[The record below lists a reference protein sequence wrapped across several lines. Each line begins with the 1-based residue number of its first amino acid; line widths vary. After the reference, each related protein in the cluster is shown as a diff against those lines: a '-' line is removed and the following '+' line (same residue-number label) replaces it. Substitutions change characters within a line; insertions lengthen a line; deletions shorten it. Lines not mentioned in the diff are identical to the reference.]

1 MNRFAGG
8 IAVVTAVTMAAS
20 LQATAP
26 AQARPASPF
35 ESGTVTVPKEKPN
48 TRGVPVHGTRWRPP
62 AAPSRAVPAPV
73 WPKPS
78 TARVSLHPAQAGA
91 PGGKGVAGTVAR
103 AGTSGVVSL
112 QIAGKTPAATPAQAD
127 IQILDRTSVP
137 ITWRAGLV
145 TRVAPVGSAAPGT
158 VSIDYGTFAHS
169 YGADWASRLKLYQL
183 PACALT
189 TPAVVAC
196 HATPLPSRNVEKTRQ
211 VSAPIT
217 LAAAAQGGTMIALA
231 ASASGDSGDFTAT
244 PLSPSATWT
253 AGGNSGGFT
262 WSYPMRTPPGLGGP
276 VPKMSLDYS
285 SSSVDGRSDATN
297 NQPTAVGEGF
307 DIPQNYIERRY
318 VSCSDDDLD
327 SEAKAKGKPN
337 TPSRTGDLCW
347 GSWNATLNLDGSA
360 IQLVALPAAKDGDP
374 PTRYRT
380 RTETGDVI
388 ERITGGDNGT
398 HDGEY
403 WKVIANDGTQY
414 FFGRSKLPGQGS
426 ATNSAWSVPVYG
438 NHPTEPC
445 HATAFADSS
454 CTQAWRWNLDYVVDR
469 YGNTESLW
477 YDKETNQYATRATDA
492 NHVTYDRGGFLSRI
506 DYGTWDRLKPDG
518 TGDRSIDPSSQVIFT
533 PGDRCLSD
541 CTKHDEAH
549 WPDTPWDQECKAD
562 AKTCPNRYSPTFWST
577 KRLASVTTRVWD
589 TTKTTPGWQNVDI
602 WTLTHDFPRSGDGT
616 HRGLWLAS
624 IVHSGE
630 VGTSTKLPP
639 VYFTPQAR
647 PNRVLTNSNTTVNW
661 QRLNQIRTESGELI
675 TVTYDLPECTD
686 THHPADPASNT
697 MRCYP
702 TIGPDPQN
710 PGKDLT
716 EWWHKY
722 TVHEVSE
729 SDIQLTNHQEQPS
742 INTFFSY
749 DDAPAWHYADADGL
763 TKPKYRTWDQWRGY
777 STVSIRV
784 ADTDQ
789 SLTRTTYL
797 RGMDG
802 DRKSADGGTR
812 DVTVPAT
819 LGSETVRDSDAF
831 SGMVRESTTYNGT
844 DDKPVA
850 KTVNVPWQ
858 SNPTATQT
866 VSDGTL
872 TARFAD
878 VQTVYAATA
887 LGDHGERGWRT
898 TKTHTSFDDD
908 YGVATAVDD
917 AGDIAKTG
925 DEKCTATSYDRNI
938 PANVITL
945 PKRVLTVALP
955 CGTAP
960 GKAADIIADNVYTH
974 DSGGGILTAQQLQG
988 WTSVGG
994 TVYQTASTKTYD
1006 PFGREQTSTDARNNV
1021 TQTEYTPTGRGPVTT
1036 VKATLNPTSQKWVT
1050 TTATAPYWDQTTSVT
1065 DPNGRKR
1072 DETFDALGRVVAVWN
1087 VGWSK
1092 SRHPTLPSV
1101 RYTYCYQPDPSN
1113 NPACTAATSP
1123 GYTYVKTET
1132 LNAGGGYTTGYQIYD
1147 GLLRLR
1153 QTQSTTP
1160 NKGERVVTDVIY
1172 DDHGRP
1178 EYAYAAHAEAGDPS
1192 GTLLWKPLWSHR
1204 EVTQTVYDQ
1213 AGRATNT
1220 ILLATNNVDNLVEKW
1235 RTTFAYGGDRA
1246 MVTPPAGGTPTTTI
1260 SDAQGRTV
1268 ELREHTTSA
1277 GVGGAYQAT
1286 SYHYDPRGKLA
1297 SVEDT
1302 LHNTWTYTFDDKG
1315 RLHVTD
1321 DPDKGRTVTDYDDLD
1336 QVLHS
1341 TDANGRELTYHYDSL
1356 GRKDAVYDGD
1366 TVDTAQQRA
1375 GWTYDKL
1382 PDGTA
1387 LRGQLT
1393 ASTRYDSNHNA
1404 YTTQIE
1410 TVNTR
1415 YQPYQV
1421 TYHLP
1426 ASEGLGTTWSI
1437 SYGYADTT
1445 GAPTDVLYPGI
1456 TGFPQEYVTTKYDS
1470 YSGLPSQLTTL
1481 DSTVGT
1487 YVTGQTYTSYGE
1499 PAKTVRQT
1507 TGGQRYEEL
1516 YDYDIATR
1524 RLHNVKVTSGTL
1536 TNQYANRTYAY
1547 NPAGDV
1553 TAITDAPTTG
1563 QADTQCFGYDSL
1575 RRLTTAWT
1583 PKPVNAGTGTPDTDC
1598 QAAPSK
1604 DNLGGSAPYWSDWSF
1619 DELGNRTQQVDHKSA
1634 GDTTVK
1640 YTVPDSGPA
1649 SVRPH
1654 AVTGVTDSTGA
1665 ATASYGYDDAG
1676 NMKSRPGQTLAW
1688 DGEGKLSSV
1697 TDSGGIVSYLYD
1709 ADGSRLIQRD
1719 QTGSTLYLPGLE
1731 IRHDNAAAAGTFT
1744 ETRYYSFAGQVIAA
1758 AKSTD
1763 RKPTWLFNDAQ
1774 GTESLAISDLTGQ
1787 ATTRR
1792 QNPYGQPRGDTGNN
1806 LWPTTN
1812 GFVGGNLDATGL
1824 THLGAREYDPSLG
1837 RFISVDPIQD
1847 LTSPQ
1852 QWNGYAY
1859 ANNNPTSLS
1868 DPTGTDPC
1876 SVGGQGC
1883 NTQGASGKYYPTIED
1898 AVANDDPPRRNGGTS
1913 GGSQGGCQSANAC
1926 EKHREHVAAVE
1937 RIIIIA
1943 EIENPK
1949 SQLGMICK
1957 IREDLCAGYLD
1968 QLRRGG
1974 NAEHIAIEM
1983 FCQESIAC
1991 FDDNGMPSPME
2002 AHLGDALTPQAAA
2015 LLDMVLIPGG
2025 GEARLA
2031 EVGLEYA
2038 AEGVTRVGRWMST
2051 KELQEMQSTGRVVE
2065 GGGGRTYVTRP
2076 ADPDAYPAGKGV
2088 FAEFDVPSNSV
2099 FPASKPEWGVI
2110 PGPNAGTSR
2119 YGPLPFEMPRAT
2131 CISVVCAR

>member
-1 MNRFAGG
+1 MGRFTGG
-8 IAVVTAVTMAAS
+8 IAVVAALTVTPS
-20 LQATAP
+20 LQATTP
-26 AQARPASPF
+26 AQARPAHP
-35 ESGTVTVPKEKPN
+35 SGSTAVTVSKDKPD
-48 TRGVPVHGTRWRPP
+48 TRGVPVHGTPWRPP
-62 AAPSRAVPAPV
+62 AAPSRAVPASV
-73 WPKPS
+73 WPKPG
-78 TARVSLHPAQAGA
+78 TARVPLQAAGA
-91 PGGKGVAGTVAR
+91 
-103 AGTSGVVSL
+103 
-112 QIAGKTPAATPAQAD
+112 AATASKGTFGGVTVQITGNTAAAAAPTQAD
-127 IQILDRTSVP
+127 VQILDRASVP
-137 ITWRAGLV
+137 ASWRAGIV
-145 TRVAPVGSAAPGT
+145 TRIAPVGAGASGT
-158 VSIDYGTFAHS
+158 VSVDYGTFAHA
-169 YGADWASRLKLYQL
+169 YGADWASRLKLYQV
-183 PACALT
+183 PPCALT
-189 TPAVVAC
+189 TPAAAAC
-196 HATPLPSRNVEKTRQ
+196 HATALPSRNVEKTHQ
-211 VSAPIT
+211 VSAPVT
-217 LAAAAQGGTMIALA
+217 LAAAAQGGTVVALA
-231 ASASGDSGDFTAT
+231 AAPSGDSGDFTAT

-253 AGGNSGGFT
+253 AGGNSGAFS
-262 WSYPMRTPPGLGGP
+262 WSYPMRTPPGMGGP
-276 VPKMSLDYS
+276 TPQLSLDYS
-285 SSSVDGRSDATN
+285 SAGVDGRSDATN
-297 NQPTAVGEGF
+297 NQPTVVGEGF
-307 DIPQNYIERRY
+307 DIRQSYIERRY
-318 VSCSDDDLD
+318 VPCSDDDLD
-327 SEAKAKGKPN
+327 SETKAKGKPN
-337 TPSRTGDLCW
+337 TPTRTGDLCW

-360 IQLVALPAAKDGDP
+360 IQLMAMAAAKAGDP
-374 PTRYRT
+374 PTHYRT

-388 ERITGGDNGT
+388 ERITAGDNGT

-403 WKVIANDGTQY
+403 WKVTANDGTQY
-414 FFGRSKLPGQGS
+414 FFGRSKLPGQTS
-426 ATNSAWSVPVYG
+426 STNSAWSVPVYG
-438 NHPTEPC
+438 NHPGEPC

-454 CTQAWRWNLDYVVDR
+454 CTQAWRWNLDYVLDR

-492 NHVTYDRGGFLSRI
+492 NTVSYDRAGFLSRI
-506 DYGTWDRLKPDG
+506 DYGTWDRHKADG
-518 TGDRSIDPSSQVIFT
+518 TLDRSIDPSSQVIFT

-541 CTKHDEAH
+541 CGTHDEVH
-549 WPDTPWDQECKAD
+549 WPDTPWDQECEVD
-562 AKTCPNRYSPTFWST
+562 AKTCPHQYSPTFWST

-589 TTKTTPGWQNVDI
+589 TTKTPAAWQNVDT

-616 HRGLWLAS
+616 HRGLWLSS
-624 IVHSGE
+624 IVHSGQ

-639 VYFTPQAR
+639 VSFTPQAL
-647 PNRVLTNSNTTVNW
+647 PNRVLTDSNTTLNW

-686 THHPADPASNT
+686 THHPADPATNT

-710 PGKDLT
+710 PGSDLT
-716 EWWHKY
+716 QWWHTY

-729 SDIQLTNHQEQPS
+729 SDIQVTNHQEQTP
-742 INTFFSY
+742 INTFY
-749 DDAPAWHYADADGL
+749 TYEGAPAWHYADPDGL

-777 STVSIRV
+777 ATVAVRV
-784 ADTDQ
+784 GDTDQ

-802 DRKSADGGTR
+802 DRKSGDGGAR

-819 LGSETVRDSDAF
+819 LGAETVRDSDAF

-866 VSDGTL
+866 IGDETI

-878 VQTVYAATA
+878 VQTVYSATA

-917 AGDIAKTG
+917 AGDIGKTG
-925 DEKCTATSYDRNI
+925 DETCTTTTYDRNV
-938 PANVITL
+938 PANMVTL
-945 PKRVLTVALP
+945 PKRVFTTAMP
-955 CGTAP
+955 CGQTPTA
-960 GKAADIIADNVYTH
+960 AADIIADQVYAH
-974 DSGGGILTAQQLQG
+974 DYGGGITETRQLKDWTA
-988 WTSVGG
+988 SGG
-994 TVYQTASTKTYD
+994 TVYQRVSSKAYD
-1006 PFGREQTSTDARNNV
+1006 PFGRELTNTDARNNV
-1021 TQTEYTPTGRGPVTT
+1021 TTTAYTPAGRGPVTT
-1036 VKATLNPTSQKWVT
+1036 VKTTLTPKNWVT
-1050 TTATAPYWDQTTSVT
+1050 TTTSTPYWDNTANVT

-1072 DETFDALGRVVAVWN
+1072 DEAFDPLGRVIAVWN

-1092 SRHPTLPSV
+1092 TTHKNTPST

-1113 NPACTAATSP
+1113 NPACAAATSP

-1132 LNAGGGYTTGYQIYD
+1132 LTAGGSYRTSYQIYD
-1147 GLLRLR
+1147 ALLRLR

-1178 EYAYAAHAEAGDPS
+1178 EYGYAPHAEAGDPS

-1204 EVTQTVYDQ
+1204 EVTQTIYDQ
-1213 AGRATNT
+1213 AGRATNE

-1235 RTTFAYGGDRA
+1235 RTTMAYGGDRT
-1246 MVTPPAGGTPTTTI
+1246 MVTPSAGGTPTTTI
-1260 SDAQGRTV
+1260 TDAQGRAV

-1277 GVGGAYQAT
+1277 GVNGAYQAT
-1286 SYHYDPRGKLA
+1286 TYHYDARGKLA

-1302 LHNTWTYTFDDKG
+1302 LHNTWAYTYDNKG
-1315 RLHVTD
+1315 RLHIAD
-1321 DPDKGRTVTDYDDLD
+1321 DPDKGRTVTDHDDLD
-1336 QVLHS
+1336 EVIHT
-1341 TDANGRELTYHYDSL
+1341 TDANGHELTYDYDSL
-1356 GRKDAVYDGD
+1356 GRKQGVYDGPA
-1366 TVDTAQQRA
+1366 VAQAQQRA

-1387 LRGQLT
+1387 VRGQLT

-1410 TVNTR
+1410 MMNTR
-1415 YQPYQV
+1415 YQPYEV

-1437 SYGYADTT
+1437 SYGYADTD
-1445 GAPTDVLYPGI
+1445 GSPTDVLYPGI
-1456 TGFPQEYVTTKYDS
+1456 AGFPQENVTTKYDS

-1487 YVTGQTYTSYGE
+1487 YITGQTYSSYSE
-1499 PAKTVRQT
+1499 PVKTVRQT
-1507 TGGQRYEEL
+1507 NTGQRYEEL

-1524 RLHNVKVTSGTL
+1524 RLHNLKVTSGTL

-1547 NPAGDV
+1547 NPIGDV
-1553 TAITDAPTTG
+1553 TSVTDAPTTG
-1563 QADTQCFGYDSL
+1563 PADTQCFAYDNL

-1583 PKPVNAGTGTPDTDC
+1583 PNPVSAGTATPDTDC

-1604 DNLGGSAPYWSDWSF
+1604 DNLGGPAPYWTDWTF
-1619 DELGNRTQQVDHKSA
+1619 DQLGNRKQQIDHKAA
-1634 GDTTVK
+1634 GDNTLK
-1640 YTVPDSGPA
+1640 YTVPDSGSQ
-1649 SVRPH
+1649 SVQPH

-1665 ATASYGYDDAG
+1665 TTASYEYDKTG
-1676 NMKSRPGQTLAW
+1676 NMQARPGQTLTW
-1688 DGEGKLSSV
+1688 DTEGKLATV
-1697 TDSGGIVSYLYD
+1697 TDSGGTVSYLYD
-1709 ADGSRLIQRD
+1709 ADGTRLIQRD
-1719 QTGSTLYLPGLE
+1719 KTGSTLYLPGLE
-1731 IRHDNAAAAGTFT
+1731 IRHDNASAAGTFT
-1744 ETRYYSFAGQVIAA
+1744 QTRYYSFAGQVIAES
-1758 AKSTD
+1758 KSTD
-1763 RKPTWLFNDAQ
+1763 RKPTWLFNDTQ
-1774 GTESLAISDLTGQ
+1774 GTESLTIDDLTGQ

-1792 QNPYGQPRGDTGNN
+1792 QTPYGQPRGDTSNN
-1806 LWPTTN
+1806 PWPTTK
-1812 GFVGGNLDATGL
+1812 GFVGGNLDPTGL
-1824 THLGAREYDPSLG
+1824 THLGAREYDPTLG
-1837 RFISVDPIQD
+1837 RFISIDPLQD

-1859 ANNNPTSLS
+1859 ANNNPINLA

-1883 NTQGASGKYYPTIED
+1883 NTQGGSGKYYPTKED
-1898 AVANDDPPRRNGGTS
+1898 AVANNDAPRGG
-1913 GGSQGGCQSANAC
+1913 GGNNGGCQSANAC

-1937 RIIIIA
+1937 RVIIIA

-1974 NAEHIAIEM
+1974 NAENITIEM

-2002 AHLGDALTPQAAA
+2002 AHVGDALTPQATF